1 MTPIKHILF
10 PFDLSPQGLQ
20 AAPFVR
26 ALAMRCEARVTVL
39 SVVPPTWELPPE
51 GMLPLI
57 GNGPREWVDAL
68 QRRLNH
74 ELVHDLEHVHVNR
87 IAEAGDPALRIARFA
102 RMNQV
107 DLIMMP
113 THGLGAFRRLWVG
126 SVASK
131 VLHDVAC
138 PVWTAAHAETQVS
151 EHLPKRVLCAVDGR
165 SKSTA
170 LLQWA
175 DVFCRLVDA
184 QLHVLHVVGP
194 VTDWPSLERERE
206 MQEHVREEARAQL
219 EKAMHAAGFTIP
231 ARVAVGEIVNTVVEE
246 ACRDQVDLIVI
257 GRGSIT
263 EPFGRLRTH
272 AFGIVQ
278 RSPCPVLSV

>member
-1 MTPIKHILF
+1 MTAIKHILF
-10 PFDLSPQGLQ
+10 PFDLSQQG
-20 AAPFVR
+20 ANTAPFVR
-26 ALAMRCEARVTVL
+26 ALAARCEAKVTVL

-57 GNGPREWVDAL
+57 GDSPQECVNAL

-74 ELVHDLEHVHVNR
+74 ELMHDLQDVHVDR
-87 IAEAGDPALRIARFA
+87 IADAGDPAMRIARFA
-102 RMNQV
+102 RTNHV

-113 THGLGAFRRLWVG
+113 THGLGALRRLCVG

-138 PVWTAAHAETQVS
+138 PVWTTAHTTARCTTC
-151 EHLPKRVLCAVDGR
+151 LPKRVLCAVDGT
-165 SKSTA
+165 SIA

-175 DVFCRLVDA
+175 DAFCHTIGA
-184 QLHVLHVVGP
+184 QLQVLHVVGP
-194 VTDWPSLERERE
+194 ITDWPSLERERE
-206 MQEHVREEARAQL
+206 LQEHVREEACVHL
-219 EKAMHAAGFTIP
+219 EEIQRAAGLAIP
-231 ARVAVGEIVNTVVEE
+231 ARVAVGEIVKTVVEE
-246 ACRDQVDLIVI
+246 ARQDQGDLIII

-263 EPFGRLRTH
+263 EQFGRLRTH

-278 RSPCPVLSV
+278 RAACPVLSV